1 MTWFLLKGGGSGSGV
16 AGDGKGGGAAVR
28 LVVEMDGTVGL
39 EEEDLR
45 RGRGGL
51 LVLVLVIGMKGVG
64 FGWGVKADGGCEG
77 WGAAG
82 GGAGLGKILNN
93 DEFLTGDRDDST
105 FCSGTFGVDVEP
117 KGDDVGP
124 EVDVWPN
131 PEKGEG
137 CGTGVDCGC

>member
-16 AGDGKGGGAAVR
+16 AGDGMGGGAAVR

-51 LVLVLVIGMKGVG
+51 LVLVLLIEPKGDG
-64 FGWGVKADGGCEG
+64 LGWGVEVDGGCGG
-77 WGAAG
+77 WGAVV
-82 GGAGLGKILNN
+82 GGAGLGEMLNN
-93 DEFLTGDRDDST
+93 DEFLTGDRDGSA

-117 KGDDVGP
+117 KGDGVGP
-124 EVDVWPN
+124 EVDV
-131 PEKGEG
+131 
-137 CGTGVDCGC
+137 